1 VLLRRIE
8 SAGRWVW
15 RARRRP
21 AQKRGKEAIFGEEHG
36 LKLDAS
42 IAAVVT
48 GGASGLG
55 LATVKALRALGTK
68 VAIFDLNAELGEKV
82 ALETGAMF
90 CRADILSDESLELA
104 FAKSR
109 AALGAARILVACAGG
124 GNALSTLRRDRA
136 TGAFSIFPTAEFA
149 RVVALNAVG
158 TFATITRFAADAA
171 TLEPVDGEN
180 GAIVCTGSV
189 AAQDGQAGQAAYA
202 AGKAAIS
209 GMTLPVAR
217 DLGRFGI
224 RINTI
229 LPGVF
234 STPLM
239 NRAPQ
244 EMREKLSAMT
254 AFPNR
259 FGEPEE
265 FAALA
270 MELCRNTYLNAQSI
284 RLDAGIRFAAR

>member
-1 VLLRRIE
+1 MRVDE
-8 SAGRWVW
+8 TVT
-15 RARRRP
+15 
-21 AQKRGKEAIFGEEHG
+21 
-36 LKLDAS
+36 
-42 IAAVVT
+42 AVVT

-55 LATVKALRALGTK
+55 LAAVRALRAHGSK
-68 VAIFDLNAELGEKV
+68 VAIFDMNAEAGEK
-82 ALETGAMF
+82 AAAETGAVF
-90 CRADILSDESLELA
+90 CQADILSDDSLDIA
-104 FAKSR
+104 FAKAR
-109 AALGAARILVACAGG
+109 AENGQERILVACAGG
-124 GNALSTLRRDRA
+124 GNALSTLRKDRA
-136 TGAFSIFPTAEFA
+136 TGEFSIFPTAEFA

-158 TFATITRFAADAA
+158 TFATITRFAAGAA
-171 TLEPVDGEN
+171 ALEPVDGER
-180 GAIVCTGSV
+180 GAIVCTASV
-189 AAQDGQAGQAAYA
+189 AAQDGQMGQAAYA

-209 GMTLPVAR
+209 GMTLPIAR

-244 EMREKLSAMT
+244 EMRDKLSAMT

-265 FAALA
+265 FASLAL
-270 MELCRNTYLNAQSI
+270 ELCRNTYVNAQSF